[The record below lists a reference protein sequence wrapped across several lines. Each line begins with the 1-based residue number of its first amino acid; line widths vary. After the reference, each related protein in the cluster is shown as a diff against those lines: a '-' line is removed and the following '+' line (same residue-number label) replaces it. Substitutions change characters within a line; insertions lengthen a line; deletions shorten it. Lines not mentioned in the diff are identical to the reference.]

1 MGLLSLSKALIKAS
15 LKRNKTRR
23 IFQTEYDVIVD
34 VVKEHGKIYVKE
46 LARFLKYDV
55 NELEKITNLLV
66 KHDILKV
73 NYPLNVFSEP
83 TLSLGSYHKKKIHC
97 PVNAERVLNTYEIN
111 ADYVKAR
118 VRIVSRAH
126 EDINT
131 YHIQL
136 PEVGVGS
143 EALLEELK
151 NELVDSLDFLND
163 EIVDSKKFNELKK
176 RFIDASLVFIKE
188 KLPKDNEDTHRTV
201 AGLLLHQM
209 YGLGDVDVMM
219 SDDFLEE
226 IVINNSQYPL
236 VVYHKMYGWMK
247 TSKML
252 ENELEIF
259 NLASQIGRKA
269 NRQINSLSPIMDAQL
284 FSGDRVAATLFP
296 ISMMGHTITLR
307 KFSRS
312 PWTIAHYVSK
322 KYNLMSYEMAALLW
336 IATQYELNVLVAGST
351 ASGKTS
357 IMNALNVFIPTNQRV
372 ISIEDTKELF
382 LPRSLHWNWV
392 PLLSRG
398 PNQDGKGGVSML
410 DLMIASL
417 RMRPDRIIVGEVRKR
432 KQVETM
438 FEAMTTG
445 HSVYATMHADTVEQV
460 KRRLIEPPIEIPKE
474 EVESLQLVL
483 VQFRDRRKGLRR
495 TLELAEV
502 LTGGEKTLETNY
514 LYRWLPRTDVFEKVN
529 ESIRVFED
537 LNLHTGMTP
546 KEIKDDLK
554 ERADILQWMLD
565 NNIKNI
571 DQVGKIMRVYYKNK
585 DVLLDFVNK
594 QKKPDSSLL
603 GEVEG
608 NEQEGGV

>member
-1 MGLLSLSKALIKAS
+1 
-15 LKRNKTRR
+15 
-23 IFQTEYDVIVD
+23 
-34 VVKEHGKIYVKE
+34 
-46 LARFLKYDV
+46 
-55 NELEKITNLLV
+55 
-66 KHDILKV
+66 
-73 NYPLNVFSEP
+73 
-83 TLSLGSYHKKKIHC
+83 
-97 PVNAERVLNTYEIN
+97 
-111 ADYVKAR
+111 
-118 VRIVSRAH
+118 
-126 EDINT
+126 
-131 YHIQL
+131 L

-445 HSVYATMHADTVEQV
+445 HSVYATMHADTVEQL
-460 KRRLIEPPIEIPKE
+460 KRRLLEPPISIPKN
-474 EVESLQLVL
+474 EVEALHLILVL
-483 VQFRDRRKGLRR
+483 YRDRRTGVRKA
-495 TLELAEV
+495 LELAEV
-502 LTGGEKTLETNY
+502 SQEGGIDLEINY
-514 LYRWLPRTDVFEKVN
+514 LFRWHPRNDKFEPVN
-529 ESIRVFED
+529 KPGRIFEE
-537 LNLHTGMTP
+537 LNLHTGMTTTEIQDDISGKVKVLKWMVKQDVFDSERVEKIIEIYYRYP
-546 KEIKDDLK
+546 KKILDAVENDKNYEDVIK
-554 ERADILQWMLD
+554 
-565 NNIKNI
+565 
-571 DQVGKIMRVYYKNK
+571 
-585 DVLLDFVNK
+585 LL
-594 QKKPDSSLL
+594 
-603 GEVEG
+603 
-608 NEQEGGV
+608 